1 MDTKFLIMS
10 KIKVLVLP
18 SDRTGVSKFRS
29 VEPHMKLQELYNDD
43 FHVDI
48 VTAGT
53 MDFSW
58 DDDSYLKKYDIIHF
72 HRTLPKVAN
81 GQLIHVYLDD
91 MFKLLD
97 KIHNLGIIT
106 IMDLDDYWEP
116 SKEHPA
122 YQMIIKDKLP
132 HKIKENIKKTNYITT
147 TTPIFAKEI
156 SKLNKNVLVL
166 PNTIDPSEKQFT
178 PKTEKTNKQIRVG
191 WLGGSSHFHD
201 LIIAGG
207 SVSRFLEETKETS
220 QMVLC
225 GFDTRGNITEID
237 RNTGQQR
244 TRKIKPEESV
254 WARYEEMFTKKYGLI
269 NEGYLKQL
277 KKYDEPSD
285 KQYDNTEEIY
295 RRVWTKP
302 ITSYASNY
310 NLFDVSMA
318 PLKEHDFNR
327 CKSQLK
333 VIEAGFHKKALIA
346 QDYGPYQIDCVDLIE
361 YGGKINEKG
370 NAILV
375 ETRKNHKDWYKALK
389 KLNDNPSLV
398 ELLSHNLY
406 ETVKDKYHI
415 DTVTHTRA
423 EFYKTLVKDNKKEVE
438 QLIEETNAV

>member
-1 MDTKFLIMS
+1 MS

-58 DDDSYLKKYDIIHF
+58 DDDAYLKKYDIIHF
-72 HRTLPKVAN
+72 HRTLPKIVN

-91 MFKLLD
+91 MFELLD
-97 KIHNLGIIT
+97 KIHSLGIVT
-106 IMDLDDYWEP
+106 IMDLDDYWQP

-122 YQMIIKDKLP
+122 YQMIVNDKLP
-132 HKIKENIKKTNYITT
+132 FKIKENIKRANYVTT
-147 TTPIFAKEI
+147 TTPIFAEEI
-156 SKLNKNVLVL
+156 SRLNKNVLVL
-166 PNTIDPSEKQFT
+166 PNAIDPSEKQFT
-178 PKTEKTNKQIRVG
+178 PKPEETNKKTRFG
-191 WLGGSSHFHD
+191 WLGGSSHYHD
-201 LIIAGG
+201 LVLASGG
-207 SVSRFLEETKETS
+207 VSRFLRDNSTTS

-237 RNTGQQR
+237 RNTGQQK
-244 TRKIKPEESV
+244 TRKIEPHETV
-254 WARYEEMFTKKYGLI
+254 WVKYEEMFTDKYKLI
-269 NEGYLKQL
+269 NPEYLKQL
-277 KKYDEPSD
+277 KKYEESSD
-285 KQYDNTEEIY
+285 KQYDNLDELY

-310 NLFDVSMA
+310 NLFDISMA
-318 PLKEHDFNR
+318 PLKEHMFNK

-346 QDYGPYQIDCVDLIE
+346 QDYGPYQIDCVNLIE
-361 YGGKINEKG
+361 YGGGINEKG

-375 ETRKNHKDWYKALK
+375 KTSKNHKDWYKALK
-389 KLNDNPSLV
+389 KLKDSPELV
-398 ELLSHNLY
+398 DLLSENLY
-406 ETVKDKYHI
+406 NTVKERYHI
-415 DTVTHTRA
+415 DIVTKTRS
-423 EFYKTLVKDNKKEVE
+423 EFYKTIIKDNKKEVE
-438 QLIEETNAV
+438 QLIEETNAI

>member
-1 MDTKFLIMS
+1 MS

-29 VEPHMKLQELYNDD
+29 VEPHMKLQELYNEE

-58 DDDSYLKKYDIIHF
+58 DDSSYLKKYDIIHF
-72 HRTLPKVAN
+72 HRTLPKVIN
-81 GQLIHVYLDD
+81 GQLRHVYLDEMYD
-91 MFKLLD
+91 VLN
-97 KIHNLGIIT
+97 KIHALGIIT

-122 YQMIIKDKLP
+122 YQMIINDKLP
-132 HKIKENIKKTNYITT
+132 QKIKENIKKVNYVTT

-156 SKLNKNVLVL
+156 SKLNENVIVL
-166 PNTIDPSEKQFT
+166 PNSIDPNEKQFT
-178 PKTEKTNKQIRVG
+178 PKPEKTNKKTRIG
-191 WLGGSSHFHD
+191 WLGGSSHYHD
-201 LIIAGG
+201 LILIGS
-207 SVSRFLEETKETS
+207 SVSRFLDENKENS

-237 RNTGQQR
+237 KNTKQQK

-254 WARYEEMFTKKYGLI
+254 WSRYEEMFTKKYGII

-277 KKYDEPSD
+277 KKFDEPSD
-285 KQYDNTEEIY
+285 KQFNNLGEVY

-302 ITSYASNY
+302 ITSHASNY
-310 NLFDVSMA
+310 NLFDISMA
-318 PLKEHDFNR
+318 PIKEHSFNKN
-327 CKSQLK
+327 KSQLK

-346 QDYGPYQIDCVDLIE
+346 QDYGPYQIDCVPLIE

-389 KLNDNPSLV
+389 KLNDNPGLV
-398 ELLSHNLY
+398 ELLSNNLY

-415 DTVTHTRA
+415 NTVTNTRA
-423 EFYKTLVKDNKKEVE
+423 TWYKQIVSDNKNQIKEF
-438 QLIEETNAV
+438 IEHTNNV

>member
-1 MDTKFLIMS
+1 MS

-53 MDFSW
+53 LDFDW
-58 DDDSYLKKYDIIHF
+58 DDTTYLKKYDIIHF
-72 HRTLPKVAN
+72 HRTLPKIVN
-81 GQLIHVYLDD
+81 GQLRHVYLDD
-91 MFKLLD
+91 MFGLLD
-97 KIHNLGIIT
+97 RIHSLGIIT

-122 YQMIIKDKLP
+122 YQMIINDKLP
-132 HKIKENIKKTNYITT
+132 HKIRENIKKSNYVTT

-166 PNTIDPSEKQFT
+166 PNAIDPKEKQFKIN
-178 PKTEKTNKQIRVG
+178 PEKTNKKNRLG

-201 LIIAGG
+201 LIIVGD
-207 SVSRFLEETKETS
+207 SVSRFLKENTDTS

-225 GFDTRGNITEID
+225 GFDTRGNVTEID
-237 RNTGQQR
+237 RNTGQQK

-254 WARYEEMFTKKYGLI
+254 WSRYEEMFTKNYGII
-269 NEGYLKQL
+269 NENYLNQL
-277 KKYDEPSD
+277 KKYDQPSD
-285 KQYDNTEEIY
+285 VQYNDIDEVY

-310 NLFDVSMA
+310 NLFDISMA
-318 PLKEHDFNR
+318 PLKEHDFNKH
-327 CKSQLK
+327 KSQLK

-346 QDYGPYQIDCVDLIE
+346 QDYGPYQIDCVPLIE
-361 YGGKINEKG
+361 YGGKINENG

-398 ELLSHNLY
+398 ELLSNNLY

-415 DTVTHTRA
+415 DTVTNTRA
-423 EFYKTLVKDNKKEVE
+423 EFYKTLVKNNRKEVE